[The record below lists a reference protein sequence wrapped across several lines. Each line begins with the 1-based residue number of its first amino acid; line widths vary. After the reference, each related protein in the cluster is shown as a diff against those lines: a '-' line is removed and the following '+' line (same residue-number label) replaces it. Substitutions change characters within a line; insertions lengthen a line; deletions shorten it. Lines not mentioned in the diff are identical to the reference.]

1 MQRESAAIAVMVN
14 SPQADTWPSQGLS
27 EEARLS
33 GQGRS
38 QLIREAL
45 EALLLHR
52 REERAQAVLRKAA
65 QALRAALGLNGR

>member
-1 MQRESAAIAVMVN
+1 MGAVSLRPPDDQESR
-14 SPQADTWPSQGLS
+14 LS

-52 REERAQAVLRKAA
+52 REEGAQAALRQAA
-65 QALRAALGLNGR
+65 QAFVAA